1 MRDRTAVLLGLTA
14 GAVVG
19 GVAGWLYL
27 TEGGRRLREQL
38 EPQIGEIAE
47 RAGALRASAQRAQ
60 RAAADSWRS
69 VQEVAVRPP
78 AR

>member
-14 GAVVG
+14 GAIVG

-27 TEGGRRLREQL
+27 TEDGRRLRERL
-38 EPQIGEIAE
+38 EPKIDQIAE
-47 RAGALRASAQRAQ
+47 CAGALRASALRAQ
-60 RAAADSWRS
+60 RAAAESWRS

>member
-1 MRDRTAVLLGLTA
+1 MRDRTAVLVGVTA
-14 GAVVG
+14 GAVLG

-38 EPQIGEIAE
+38 EPRIGEIAE
-47 RAGALRASAQRAQ
+47 RAGALRASAMRAQ
-60 RAAADSWRS
+60 RAATESWQTMR
-69 VQEVAVRPP
+69 EVAVRPP